1 MYYEEQ
7 EIPEL
12 FFLKHRHDDDNEY
25 IDYEKMILDKSLSP
39 FLYNND
45 RMNTFLK
52 SSQRLIAILFDNVN
66 IIKNFKNYM
75 VDKYYYKHKS

>member
-7 EIPEL
+7 DIPEL
-12 FFLKHRHDDDNEY
+12 YYMKHRHDSDEDF
-25 IDYEKMILDKSLSP
+25 IDYEKIILDKSISP
-39 FLYNND
+39 YLYNND

-52 SSQRLIAILFDNVN
+52 SLQRLVSIFFDNVN
-66 IIKNFKNYM
+66 IIKNFKNYT

>member
-7 EIPEL
+7 QIPEL
-12 FFLKHRHDDDNEY
+12 YYMKHRHDSDEDF
-25 IDYEKMILDKSLSP
+25 IDYEKVILDKSISP
-39 FLYNND
+39 YLYNND

-52 SSQRLIAILFDNVN
+52 SLQRLVSIFFDNVN
-66 IIKNFKNYM
+66 IIKNFKNYT